1 MRILAITVWAFV
13 SITFVGVLTYCLL
26 LWSQYWRWASRHSSG
41 ALEVATVR
49 GRLPAPASALAVLNS
64 NGSLVGGVLQIHR
77 MAPLPKDKLL
87 AKVEAYRVQLV
98 RQLRRAQWDSNR
110 PVGAGGRDPLEYRYN
125 VRSRGPKMR
134 KFAAPSEL
142 LDRARRLRL
151 RMITRDTEP
160 FKRMGY
166 SRYFPTTNL
175 YESCYNSC
183 ALVSSAGSLLGSR
196 LGSEIDAHQAVLR
209 FNDAPTQGFEQD
221 VGSRTTVRLLNSQ
234 LLSRPEFDF
243 FNSPMFRNLT
253 LIAWDPSR
261 QGQSLEQW
269 VKKPDFDLFPGYWLR
284 REVLPEEPFYLLHP
298 DSVWEAWHLLD
309 RENPGPVVRN
319 PPSSGFLGLLL
330 LLGLCRRLDAYEL
343 VPSMRLTKRCHYY
356 EVHEDL
362 GCTLGDWH
370 PLAAEK
376 LLALH
381 MAAPEVLDQVFAQG
395 RLPLGGGLGSSA
407 AP

>member
-1 MRILAITVWAFV
+1 V
-13 SITFVGVLTYCLL
+13 
-26 LWSQYWRWASRHSSG
+26 
-41 ALEVATVR
+41 
-49 GRLPAPASALAVLNS
+49 
-64 NGSLVGGVLQIHR
+64 
-77 MAPLPKDKLL
+77 
-87 AKVEAYRVQLV
+87 
-98 RQLRRAQWDSNR
+98 
-110 PVGAGGRDPLEYRYN
+110 
-125 VRSRGPKMR
+125 
-134 KFAAPSEL
+134 
-142 LDRARRLRL
+142 
-151 RMITRDTEP
+151 
-160 FKRMGY
+160 
-166 SRYFPTTNL
+166 
-175 YESCYNSC
+175 
-183 ALVSSAGSLLGSR
+183 
-196 LGSEIDAHQAVLR
+196 DAHQAVLR

-243 FNSPMFRNLT
+243 FNSPMYRNLT

-269 VKKPDFDLFPGYWLR
+269 VEKPDFDLFPGYWLR

-298 DSVWEAWHLLD
+298 DAVWEAWHFLD

-381 MAAPEVLDQVFAQG
+381 MATPEVLDQVFAQG
-395 RLPLGGGLGSSA
+395 RLPLGEGLSSPV